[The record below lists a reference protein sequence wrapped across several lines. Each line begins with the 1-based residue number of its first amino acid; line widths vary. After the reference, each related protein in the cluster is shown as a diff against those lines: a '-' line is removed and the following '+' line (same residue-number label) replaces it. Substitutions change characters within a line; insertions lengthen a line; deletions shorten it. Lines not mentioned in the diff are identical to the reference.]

1 MFVSLKNY
9 YDFDGD
15 IIYHIFQDIIWEPT
29 NEKIDQILN
38 KSRKDESYEII
49 GSVEENKLIGIIIY
63 RSDKSNVIIEY
74 FGVESAYRQ
83 KGIGS
88 KLIDEVIKNTKVNC
102 IEAETE
108 DDAVNFYKKYGF
120 VITSLGQKYPGR
132 KHYRCEYRTTKDG
145 YWERLE
151 RLIEENEIII
161 DRKKGS
167 THPRH
172 SDLIYVVDYG
182 YINNTKSMDNNGIDV
197 FKGAGGKNKI
207 NGIFCTIDSLKYDS
221 DIKIVIDCDIHEIE
235 AINKWLNDS
244 KYIKAIYIEKKG

>member
-132 KHYRCEYRTTKDG
+132 KHYRCEYRTAKDG

-151 RLIEENEIII
+151 RLIEENEIISYYSGRNI
-161 DRKKGS
+161 QAFDGFGTKGLPFS
-167 THPRH
+167 
-172 SDLIYVVDYG
+172 
-182 YINNTKSMDNNGIDV
+182 
-197 FKGAGGKNKI
+197 
-207 NGIFCTIDSLKYDS
+207 
-221 DIKIVIDCDIHEIE
+221 
-235 AINKWLNDS
+235 AISIASNARNPCLR
-244 KYIKAIYIEKKG
+244 AVEM